1 VKRAT
6 REVFSI
12 GKAENQACSVFQQT
26 TLFTVQ
32 LIGNGQNCCNPLPH
46 WIYSLKKYFF
56 GFKKRIYLS
65 ARIKT
70 SSMNKAELISKIAD
84 DAGITKSQANA
95 TLDSFVEAVT
105 KTLKGGGKV
114 TLVGFG
120 TFSVTKRAARNG
132 RNPQTGEVI
141 KIKAKKVARFKAGK
155 ELTSKI

>member
-1 VKRAT
+1 M
-6 REVFSI
+6 
-12 GKAENQACSVFQQT
+12 GKTAVIRYHTGFKAIKN
-26 TLFTVQ
+26 
-32 LIGNGQNCCNPLPH
+32 
-46 WIYSLKKYFF
+46 YFF
-56 GFKKRIYLS
+56 RFKKRIYLS

-155 ELTSKI
+155 ELTAKL